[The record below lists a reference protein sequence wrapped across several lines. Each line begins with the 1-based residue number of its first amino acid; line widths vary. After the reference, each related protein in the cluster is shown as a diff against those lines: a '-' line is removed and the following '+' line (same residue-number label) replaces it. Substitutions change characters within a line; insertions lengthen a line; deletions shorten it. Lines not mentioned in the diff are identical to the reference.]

1 MNKYDIFVVDPL
13 APKYSTSH
21 HKAVMS
27 FLLTNQSHPTIFFP
41 DAIFENKKY
50 EFIPKRYFNKFRI
63 FIFLIF
69 YSINYCTKY
78 RRLFYKKTIFCP
90 NVDFVTAT
98 VFLIARKVGVI
109 DVKFI
114 FRNIGILDNSTL
126 PPFFR
131 YVLKCILKLTLDIAD
146 RISSETK
153 SLQFETQCLISQK
166 IKVTH
171 TPFPGFLLCQ
181 EKGLISSQDT
191 FLFIGEPREDKG
203 YLEVLKKVESMPNTH
218 FRIQK
223 PSIMTPVFQSA
234 LEQIS
239 SRKNL
244 AFFSQPKND
253 QEILD
258 EISKSAG
265 VLLPYSKNTFR
276 VRGSAILTAA
286 IIAKKTIISYS
297 ENSFRAECQNFS
309 PFIDW
314 NDFNEIG
321 LISSLQESTAK
332 SDYRAY
338 VQSRWLELIS

>member
-1 MNKYDIFVVDPL
+1 MNKYEIFIVDPL
-13 APKYSTSH
+13 ALKHSNSH
-21 HKAVMS
+21 HKAVIS
-27 FLLTNQSHPTIFFP
+27 FLLRSQGHSKLFFP
-41 DAIFENKKY
+41 DAIFENKY
-50 EFIPKRYFNKFRI
+50 HEFLPKRYLNKFRI
-63 FIFLIF
+63 LIFLTI
-69 YSINYCTKY
+69 YSIDYCAKY
-78 RRLFYKKTIFCP
+78 RQLFYKKTIFCP
-90 NVDFVTAT
+90 NVDYVTAT
-98 VFLIARKVGVI
+98 VLLIARKFGVI

-126 PPFFR
+126 PPLFR
-131 YVLKCILKLTLDIAD
+131 YMAKYFLRFTLDIAD

-166 IKVTH
+166 IQVTH

-181 EKGLISSQDT
+181 ETDLISTQNT

-203 YLEVLKKVESMPNTH
+203 YLEVLKKVPSMPNTH

-223 PSIMTPVFQSA
+223 PSVITPLFKSA
-234 LEQIS
+234 LEEIS
-239 SRKNL
+239 SCKNL

-265 VLLPYSKNTFR
+265 VLLPYSKNAFR

-286 IIAKKTIISYS
+286 IIAKKPVISYK
-297 ENSFRAECQNFS
+297 EISFRTECQNFS
-309 PFIDW
+309 EFVDW
-314 NDFNEIG
+314 QDFTEIG
-321 LISSLQESTAK
+321 LISNLHGYAAK

-338 VQSRWLELIS
+338 VQSRWMELIS